1 LFCGDGLL
9 YDELVEFDGCFWLW
23 MWFDCIYIE
32 GLMEV
37 VVVYGYFLC
46 VSEGNDL
53 VILYYEG
60 LVVGEECV
68 CFMFFC

>member
-1 LFCGDGLL
+1 LCGDGLL
-9 YDELVEFDGCFWLW
+9 YEELVEIDGCLCLW

-32 GLMEV
+32 GFMEV

-60 LVVGEECV
+60 LDVGIECV
-68 CFMFFC
+68 RFSFLC